1 MHRESISAKNFIEL
15 KLRMFIAQRIF
26 PVYGIFGFNAYLYSI
41 KFTVR
46 HIVTCCHIYSKKPVE
61 TRQSELHDAIS
72 PSLVEV
78 TAASVSDWIRDKQL
92 SQFLLAVVQHCSND
106 VTAILENVVS
116 LLEQPFDEEV
126 S

>member
-1 MHRESISAKNFIEL
+1 ME
-15 KLRMFIAQRIF
+15 
-26 PVYGIFGFNAYLYSI
+26 
-41 KFTVR
+41 
-46 HIVTCCHIYSKKPVE
+46 TC
-61 TRQSELHDAIS
+61 QSELHDAIS

-106 VTAILENVVS
+106 VTAILENVVN

-126 S
+126 G

>member
-1 MHRESISAKNFIEL
+1 MSVMIVQRRKIGNVFVLTWLIFAGPVTFIDC
-15 KLRMFIAQRIF
+15 
-26 PVYGIFGFNAYLYSI
+26 
-41 KFTVR
+41 
-46 HIVTCCHIYSKKPVE
+46 IVICSYFLSKKPAE

-72 PSLVEV
+72 PLLVEV

-92 SQFLLAVVQHCSND
+92 SQFLLAVVQYSSND

-126 S
+126 SWLLYCVL

>member
-1 MHRESISAKNFIEL
+1 MACYHF
-15 KLRMFIAQRIF
+15 
-26 PVYGIFGFNAYLYSI
+26 
-41 KFTVR
+41 
-46 HIVTCCHIYSKKPVE
+46 CSKKPAE

-106 VTAILENVVS
+106 VTAILENVVN
-116 LLEQPFDEEV
+116 LLQQPFDDEV
-126 S
+126 G

>member
-1 MHRESISAKNFIEL
+1 M
-15 KLRMFIAQRIF
+15 
-26 PVYGIFGFNAYLYSI
+26 
-41 KFTVR
+41 
-46 HIVTCCHIYSKKPVE
+46 TCCHIYSKKPAE